1 MLRKLLE
8 GHFSDVVVKK
18 VKDEKVFRGT
28 GDNWDLKILKGHM
41 RKEIQNEDLHLFASN
56 LIENRVSFN
65 HLPNDKPKGDIKQF
79 PRKNFSLNVNEM
91 RRYVD
96 CAKTL
101 VGRIVIEFLPKFK
114 FLKAVV
120 PDHISHEYSEQMSQK
135 STIVSLPI
143 INANEAKY
151 EDCVAILRTY
161 EKWIAEIYVK
171 AGKLD
176 EAPVMENPPVPQGPA
191 APGQTDA
198 HRHDTV
204 HDPMHEMKIA
214 FSGDQLT
221 RVRFAGAKDLLAGSH
236 TPSDRF
242 EHCSPFKPVMW
253 HTRASLLQYSYSF
266 LHKPDSV
273 DQVGTLKYF
282 REKYNRKNVTP
293 SKVIDTFEGSEEL
306 FLSVARA
313 YIIAAA
319 LDFFGMSNLEDEPT
333 LHPFPENITHKTI
346 SDKKQYF
353 DDVFGKFIDKFL
365 LQKVDAG
372 DPDDGDDDYVKNY
385 ALSFIFLGVL
395 IMQMRD
401 TGAEGDGQR
410 NLINQ
415 KLLLSVF
422 KAMGSY
428 SKYAIEMFVSVAQ
441 IECLLTPRLSEE
453 FKWGFFVN
461 WRGGIGHN
469 IEDDL
474 AQEISNRLS
483 KRIVQRMGPNK
494 TLASISKVC
503 KASTGVHLVLNQFD
517 SSMGIHPKSVQHTTR
532 DSTKDEK
539 EMIAD
544 IVQLDPFNYV
554 AGRQHDSFPEIKKSP
569 LKYLNIV
576 QFHKWLDKHKA
587 EFPN

>member
-1 MLRKLLE
+1 MSHRRNDMLLNLLG

-18 VKDEKVFRGT
+18 VKDGKVFRGT
-28 GDNWDLKILKGHM
+28 GDNWDIKILKGHM

-91 RRYVD
+91 RRYAD
-96 CAKTL
+96 CAKIL
-101 VGRIVIEFLPKFK
+101 VGRIVLEFLPKFK
-114 FLKAVV
+114 FLTSVV
-120 PDHISHEYSEQMSQK
+120 PDHISHEYSEQMSEK

-143 INANEAKY
+143 TNANEAKY

-176 EAPVMENPPVPQGPA
+176 EAPVIENPPVPQGPA

-204 HDPMHEMKIA
+204 HDPMHELKIA

-221 RVRFAGAKDLLAGSH
+221 RVRFAGAKHLLAGSH

-319 LDFFGMSNLEDEPT
+319 LDFFGMSDLEDEPT
-333 LHPFPENITHKTI
+333 LHPFPEHIAHKTI

-353 DDVFGKFIDKFL
+353 DDIFGKFIDKFL

-372 DPDDGDDDYVKNY
+372 DPYDSDDDYVKNY
-385 ALSFIFLGVL
+385 APSFIFLGVL

-401 TGAEGDGQR
+401 TAAEGDGYR

-415 KLLLSVF
+415 KLSLSVF

-428 SKYAIEMFVSVAQ
+428 SKYVIEMFVSVAQ

-461 WRGGIGHN
+461 WRGGIGLN

-474 AQEISNRLS
+474 AQEVSNRLS
-483 KRIVQRMGPNK
+483 KKIVQRMGPNK
-494 TLASISKVC
+494 TIASISKVC

-517 SSMGIHPKSVQHTTR
+517 SSMGIHPKSYNKPPVTQLKTR
-532 DSTKDEK
+532 K
-539 EMIAD
+539 
-544 IVQLDPFNYV
+544 
-554 AGRQHDSFPEIKKSP
+554 R
-569 LKYLNIV
+569 
-576 QFHKWLDKHKA
+576 
-587 EFPN
+587 

>member
-1 MLRKLLE
+1 
-8 GHFSDVVVKK
+8 
-18 VKDEKVFRGT
+18 
-28 GDNWDLKILKGHM
+28 M

-65 HLPNDKPKGDIKQF
+65 HLPNGKPKGDIKQF

-91 RRYVD
+91 RRYAD
-96 CAKTL
+96 CAKIL
-101 VGRIVIEFLPKFK
+101 VGRIVLEFLPKFK
-114 FLKAVV
+114 FLTSVV
-120 PDHISHEYSEQMSQK
+120 PDHISHEYSEQMSEK

-176 EAPVMENPPVPQGPA
+176 EAPVIENPPVPQGPA

-204 HDPMHEMKIA
+204 HDPMHELKIA

-221 RVRFAGAKDLLAGSH
+221 RVRFAGAKHLLAGSH

-253 HTRASLLQYSYSF
+253 HTRASVLQYSYSF

-319 LDFFGMSNLEDEPT
+319 LDFFGMSDLEDEPT
-333 LHPFPENITHKTI
+333 LHPFPEHIAHKTI

-353 DDVFGKFIDKFL
+353 DDIFGKFIDKFL

-372 DPDDGDDDYVKNY
+372 DPYEGDDDYVKNY
-385 ALSFIFLGVL
+385 APSFIFLGVL

-401 TGAEGDGQR
+401 TVAEGDGYR

-415 KLLLSVF
+415 KLSLSVF

-428 SKYAIEMFVSVAQ
+428 SKYVIEMFVSVAQ

-474 AQEISNRLS
+474 AQEVSNRLS
-483 KRIVQRMGPNK
+483 KKIVQRMGPNK
-494 TLASISKVC
+494 TIASISKVC

-517 SSMGIHPKSVQHTTR
+517 SSMGIHPKSYNKPPVIQLKTR
-532 DSTKDEK
+532 K
-539 EMIAD
+539 
-544 IVQLDPFNYV
+544 
-554 AGRQHDSFPEIKKSP
+554 R
-569 LKYLNIV
+569 
-576 QFHKWLDKHKA
+576 
-587 EFPN
+587 